1 MVNPISGL
9 PPTLLNNFVQEISQG
24 QTAKEVRGDDPSS
37 AKRTDNTAFNAV
49 AEEKTQQQ
57 KSISTLL
64 EEQKAAKEEEKN
76 KSVDYSKL
84 ADIVRTTIGSE
95 NVSIEFTKDKEAD
108 MMIMQVV
115 DSKTK
120 EILKQF
126 PPDITLKIAKIVA
139 KLMETTGQVTNAQ
152 V

>member
-1 MVNPISGL
+1 MVNPITGL
-9 PPTLLNNFVQEISQG
+9 PPTLLNNFVQEINQG
-24 QTAKEVRGDDPSS
+24 QTSKDVRSDESS
-37 AKRTDNTAFNAV
+37 YASRPENSVLASA
-49 AEEKTQQQ
+49 AEDKMQQ
-57 KSISTLL
+57 KSGSNQL
-64 EEQKAAKEEEKN
+64 EEPKAAKEEEKN

-84 ADIVRTTIGSE
+84 ADIVRTTLGSE

-115 DSKTK
+115 DNKTK